1 MTIDL
6 PAVRFQLTRPALV
19 DSVSVDRAGER
30 YVGFMEYADSYWQI
44 PMRTKSLRASELMLV
59 QAFGAQARLGKVTV
73 VWRPVDICLPQ
84 AYWGNPTAPALADDG
99 NLVSV
104 TNGFTVAI
112 NGVVNGL
119 TMMPGDLFSLQKAGN
134 RSLHRVVVGAVAA
147 AGAIGL
153 TVEPAI
159 PVYITAG
166 AIAKF
171 LNPELNCRVV
181 PGSFVIPD
189 DHKPVAAFTLVEVP
203 K

>member
-6 PAVRFQLTRPALV
+6 PAVRFLLTRPALV

-30 YVGFMEYADSYWQI
+30 YIGFTEYADSYWQI
-44 PMRTKSLRASELMLV
+44 PMRTKPLEASELMLV
-59 QAFGAQARLGKVTV
+59 QAFGALARKGKLTV
-73 VWRPVDICLPQ
+73 VWRPVDISLPQ

-104 TNGFTVAI
+104 TNGFTVALD
-112 NGVVNGL
+112 GVVNGL
-119 TMMPGDLFSLQKAGN
+119 TMMPGDLFSLQKDGY

-153 TVEPAI
+153 TVEPEV
-159 PVYITAG
+159 PGYITAG

-171 LNPELNCRVV
+171 LRPELNCRVV
-181 PGSFVIPD
+181 PGSFTIPD
-189 DHKPVAAFTLVEVP
+189 DHKPVVAFTLVEVP